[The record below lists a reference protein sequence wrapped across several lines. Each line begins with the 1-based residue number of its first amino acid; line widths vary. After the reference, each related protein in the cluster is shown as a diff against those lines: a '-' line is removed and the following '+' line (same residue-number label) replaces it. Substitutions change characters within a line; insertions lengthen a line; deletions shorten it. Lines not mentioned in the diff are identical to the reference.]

1 MVFKN
6 GNNLR
11 KMALCGVR
19 LQSTIKTNAK
29 SFTKSTISP
38 ISDFTATK
46 IKNQQIS
53 EYNNL
58 PLQLAITKS
67 AATKLT
73 NLAKEENNPGLALR
87 LVVSSGGC
95 HGFQYDLKITN
106 IKDFKPEDND
116 SLFERDGGKL
126 IVDKDALEIMRD
138 SKVDY
143 VKELIGEGFKVI
155 ESPLT
160 KSSCGCGSSFD
171 VDFEK
176 LEKLEKKE

>member
-1 MVFKN
+1 M
-6 GNNLR
+6 
-11 KMALCGVR
+11 
-19 LQSTIKTNAK
+19 
-29 SFTKSTISP
+29 
-38 ISDFTATK
+38 SDFAATK
-46 IKNQQIS
+46 IINPQLS
-53 EYNNL
+53 GYNNL
-58 PLQLAITKS
+58 PLQLAITPS

-73 NLAKEENNPGLALR
+73 TLAKEENKPKLALR

-106 IKDFKPEDND
+106 IDDFKPGEGDT
-116 SLFERDGGKL
+116 LFDRDGGKL
-126 IVDKDALEIMRD
+126 IVDKEALEIMRD

-143 VKELIGEGFKVI
+143 VKELIGEGFKII

-176 LEKLEKKE
+176 LEKMGKEGTDD